1 MTKVYQGLG
10 LSCMYPENW
19 KLSEDTSSSGS
30 TTGFMIESPTSAF
43 MTVNEYPWNVAPR
56 EAIEKAREA
65 MESEYPESEFE
76 PFEPKL
82 MLKGEEIAD
91 SRAGDVRFYYLDLL
105 VISRL
110 IAFTVN
116 KKTYLIQIQA
126 EDRDFD
132 KLEQVFQAML
142 VSMLQSLESS

>member
-1 MTKVYQGLG
+1 
-10 LSCMYPENW
+10 MYPENW

-65 MESEYPESEFE
+65 MEAEYPESEFE

>member
-1 MTKVYQGLG
+1 M
-10 LSCMYPENW
+10 
-19 KLSEDTSSSGS
+19 
-30 TTGFMIESPTSAF
+30 SP
-43 MTVNEYPWNVAPR
+43 PR

-65 MESEYPESEFE
+65 MEAEYPESEFE
-76 PFEPKL
+76 SFEPKL

-132 KLEQVFQAML
+132 QVGTSVPSNVGKHVAVARIV
-142 VSMLQSLESS
+142 VSDA

>member
-65 MESEYPESEFE
+65 MEAEYPESEFE

-142 VSMLQSLESS
+142 VSILQSLESS